1 MGLFLN
7 RGKTIFDIFELVLKC
22 GFRSNLAEMEEQF
35 YDLSSFAVDDP
46 AMEGMS
52 LIDTIKKVKPN
63 ILIGKL

>member
-1 MGLFLN
+1 MGSFLN
-7 RGKTIFDIFELVLKC
+7 QGTTIIYIFVPVLKC

-35 YDLSSFAVDDP
+35 FDLSSFAVDDP